1 MNWRRRKK
9 ANRSKMVYIR
19 YKKAYYFKKSYTI
32 RGFCNDIGNDFID
45 KNITSVLTNVKVRQ
59 DQYILSWKE

>member
-1 MNWRRRKK
+1 
-9 ANRSKMVYIR
+9 MVYIR
-19 YKKAYYFKKSYTI
+19 CKKAYYFKKSYTI

-59 DQYILSWKE
+59 DQYILS

>member
-1 MNWRRRKK
+1 
-9 ANRSKMVYIR
+9 MVYIR
-19 YKKAYYFKKSYTI
+19 YNKTYYFRNTI

-59 DQYILSWKE
+59 DRYILS